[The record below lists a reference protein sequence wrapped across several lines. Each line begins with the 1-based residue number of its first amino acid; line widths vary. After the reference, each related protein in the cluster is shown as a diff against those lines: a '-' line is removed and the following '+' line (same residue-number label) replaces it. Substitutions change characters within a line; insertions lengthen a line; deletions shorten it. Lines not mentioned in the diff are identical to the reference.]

1 MRNFTNIARQ
11 SASQTQTSVCQIS
24 KATAETSQEN
34 PLLGGDSSM
43 ALHVSVLVRK
53 GSVMVLIDVV
63 SKLLRHEDMA
73 MV

>member
-11 SASQTQTSVCQIS
+11 SASQTQTFVCQIS
-24 KATAETSQEN
+24 KAMAETSQES
-34 PLLGGDSSM
+34 PLLGGSSM

>member
-24 KATAETSQEN
+24 KAMAETSQESS
-34 PLLGGDSSM
+34 LLGGSSM

-63 SKLLRHEDMA
+63 SKLLRHEDVA

>member
-1 MRNFTNIARQ
+1 M
-11 SASQTQTSVCQIS
+11 CQIS
-24 KATAETSQEN
+24 KAMAETSQES
-34 PLLGGDSSM
+34 PLLGGSSM

-63 SKLLRHEDMA
+63 SKLWRHEDMT